1 MTPVE
6 IAAALD
12 GREEGQGWRCRCP
25 VHGGRS
31 LLLADGRAGRLLIKC
46 WAGCA
51 SRDVLAELRRRGL
64 FAGIGDP
71 RPQRPDPEKIRRQRE
86 AEVADQRKR
95 TALALDM
102 WRESESPQGAAAE
115 RYLRS
120 RGYTGVIPPT
130 LRALGMHGSY
140 GRHPSG
146 ARRPQMI
153 GLVEHVEFG
162 PVAVSR
168 TFLAPDG
175 SSKAS
180 VSPARL
186 FTGPVGGGA
195 VRLAPVRPD
204 RPLAV
209 GEGIET
215 VLSVMQACHLAGWA
229 ALSAVG
235 LERLILPPEVRT
247 VLICAD
253 HDANGAGERA
263 ARRARSASFPR
274 DARSI
279 LRCRRSGWTST
290 IC

>member
-1 MTPVE
+1 
-6 IAAALD
+6 
-12 GREEGQGWRCRCP
+12 
-25 VHGGRS
+25 
-31 LLLADGRAGRLLIKC
+31 
-46 WAGCA
+46 
-51 SRDVLAELRRRGL
+51 
-64 FAGIGDP
+64 
-71 RPQRPDPEKIRRQRE
+71 
-86 AEVADQRKR
+86 
-95 TALALDM
+95 
-102 WRESESPQGAAAE
+102 
-115 RYLRS
+115 
-120 RGYTGVIPPT
+120 
-130 LRALGMHGSY
+130 MHGSY

-263 ARRARSASFPR
+263 ARRAAKRFISEERKVQLALPPLGLDFNDLLMGRAPR
-274 DARSI
+274 IEEAGR
-279 LRCRRSGWTST
+279 
-290 IC
+290 